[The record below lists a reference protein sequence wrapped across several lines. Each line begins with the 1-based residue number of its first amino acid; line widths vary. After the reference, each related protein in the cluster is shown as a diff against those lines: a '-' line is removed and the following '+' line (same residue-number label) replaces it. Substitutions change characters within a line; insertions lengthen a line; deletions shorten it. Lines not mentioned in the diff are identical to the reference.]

1 MAEDSEKPGFE
12 AALKQLE
19 AIVDRLEAGS
29 LSLEESLAAFEQGIG
44 LVRRLAATLDNV
56 ERKVEVLLRENGGT
70 GLRLR
75 EVEPAE
81 DDEDDEDAEDGED
94 DA

>member
-12 AALKQLE
+12 EALAQLE
-19 AIVDRLEAGS
+19 AIVDRLEAGT

-44 LVRRLAATLDNV
+44 LVRQLTTTLDSV
-56 ERKVEVLLRENGGT
+56 ERKVEVLLRENGG

-75 EVEPAE
+75 AVAEEDDAE
-81 DDEDDEDAEDGED
+81 DDGEDGE
-94 DA
+94 A